1 MDRRRDSTIAC
12 TLAALG
18 CAAVAIPT
26 SAWSPGPGVTSAP
39 GVALIAYQG
48 DGAIHTVW
56 PDGTH
61 DQALRDIPSGARHMD
76 WSPDGSQL
84 VYELDDP
91 EEITGD
97 IWVADA
103 DGSDARILADCQVPC
118 STFDGPAWSPD
129 GRSVAY
135 FRYDAPDGHFPGST
149 VEILDLETGLV
160 TSVAPTTT
168 PEFIGDVR
176 WSPDARRLVV
186 GIQTYIDPD
195 HSNDISASRLAI
207 VDLNGDPQVVTPID
221 SVGFATYPD
230 WHPHGDRILFQAG
243 KPNPEWMRDQLFDLY
258 TVRPDGTDL
267 VRLTE
272 LGEDDPVV
280 WMPTWGA
287 DGASILVTL
296 TDRSSGD
303 HTLGRLL
310 LGGGAPERL
319 PGPIYGAHPRQAR
332 TAPDP

>member
-1 MDRRRDSTIAC
+1 
-12 TLAALG
+12 
-18 CAAVAIPT
+18 
-26 SAWSPGPGVTSAP
+26 
-39 GVALIAYQG
+39 
-48 DGAIHTVW
+48 
-56 PDGTH
+56 
-61 DQALRDIPSGARHMD
+61 
-76 WSPDGSQL
+76 
-84 VYELDDP
+84 
-91 EEITGD
+91 
-97 IWVADA
+97 
-103 DGSDARILADCQVPC
+103 
-118 STFDGPAWSPD
+118 
-129 GRSVAY
+129 
-135 FRYDAPDGHFPGST
+135 
-149 VEILDLETGLV
+149 
-160 TSVAPTTT
+160 
-168 PEFIGDVR
+168 
-176 WSPDARRLVV
+176 
-186 GIQTYIDPD
+186 
-195 HSNDISASRLAI
+195 
-207 VDLNGDPQVVTPID
+207 VTPID